1 MAFKK
6 VKLKKIED
14 LTSLSNDNSTL
25 SFEEK
30 DEFLNG
36 FSLENE
42 NAALDPKV
50 LSYIS
55 TLSDDYIL
63 YPHAIESLKAQ
74 FKMHVKRNIIPEL
87 EGKQLIEVLNKIHK
101 ELIGQKTPYTN
112 GRSIYELIAQK
123 VKQMAP
129 EAYKWYFI
137 ARSESSQNA
146 GDMKLWVR
154 NAIDVLD
161 SSLQKLQS
169 NLLDKSEETVKTIFP
184 ANANSQLYQPSSF
197 GHHLMAFVEM
207 LGRDRSRFKD
217 TRDRLNK
224 SPFGSGEIVG
234 NSFNINRDMVA
245 KALSFDESA
254 SNSVDAI
261 CSKDFL
267 IEFAAS
273 IANTFTTISRLA
285 GEMISWHSTR
295 NRFINFDSSI
305 VLYSSVLPYKRD
317 QLSLESTRAKA
328 SKAFGSLMT
337 LLSMCKDLPL
347 EYSEDYKQ
355 MMEPTFAAFKD
366 LNESLEIMAMMVSN
380 FTINRK
386 IMKEASCKHF
396 STAQDLVDWIVQKSQ
411 ITPDEAS
418 KRAKN
423 IINYAIEKDKKLS
436 LLELDEIR
444 KFEPLADD
452 DIYSVLI
459 PSRAIISRRSGNGS
473 NHVQIKKS
481 IRAAKRMYL

>member
-14 LTSLSNDNSTL
+14 LTALSNDNSTL
-25 SFEEK
+25 SFKEK

-36 FSLENE
+36 FSPENE

-50 LSYIS
+50 FSYIS
-55 TLSDDYIL
+55 TLGEDHVL
-63 YPHAIESLKAQ
+63 FPHAIESLKAQ
-74 FKMHVKRNIIPEL
+74 FKMHIKRNIIPEL
-87 EGKQLIEVLNKIHK
+87 EGKQLIEALNKINK
-101 ELIGQKTPYTN
+101 ELIGQKTLN
-112 GRSIYELIAQK
+112 ASNVSIYEFIAQK

-137 ARSESSQNA
+137 ARSESAQTA
-146 GDMKLWVR
+146 GDVRLWVR
-154 NAIDVLD
+154 NAVDVLD

-169 NLLDKSEETVKTIFP
+169 TLLDKSEETVKTIFP
-184 ANANSQLYQPSSF
+184 ANANSQLYQPTSF
-197 GHHLMAFVEM
+197 GHHLLAFVEM
-207 LGRDRSRFKD
+207 FGRDRARFKD
-217 TRDRLNK
+217 ARDRINK

-245 KALSFDESA
+245 KSLSFDSSM

-267 IEFAAS
+267 IEFVSS
-273 IANTFTTISRLA
+273 IATAFTTISRLA

-305 VLYSSVLPYKRD
+305 VVHSSVLPYKRD
-317 QLSLESTRAKA
+317 QLALESMRAKA
-328 SKAFGSLMT
+328 SKSFGSLMS
-337 LLSMCKDLPL
+337 LLSIVKDLPL

-355 MMEPTFAAFKD
+355 MMEPAFSTFKD
-366 LNESLEIMAMMVSN
+366 FNDSLEVMAMMVSN

-418 KRAKN
+418 KRARD

-436 LLELDEIR
+436 LLEIDEIR

-481 IRAAKRMYL
+481 IRAAKRAYL